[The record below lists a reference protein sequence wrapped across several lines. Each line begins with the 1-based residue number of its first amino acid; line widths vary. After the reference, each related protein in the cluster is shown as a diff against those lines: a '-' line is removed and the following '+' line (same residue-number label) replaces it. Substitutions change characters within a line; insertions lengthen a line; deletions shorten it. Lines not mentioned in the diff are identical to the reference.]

1 MVRCPHCAT
10 ENRADATFCNTCG
23 YLLKAGAAPAGSTAA
38 SPSTSTA
45 PALHAT
51 GRLAPQSKLRGR
63 YLILKNIGQGG
74 MAAVYLAHDLREGR
88 SVALKEMSQDGLP
101 PDELREALESFE
113 SEARLLTHLRH
124 PNLPRVYE
132 TFSEQGRHY
141 LAMDY
146 IAGET
151 LEQRQ
156 QRAGGAAL
164 PEAEVLGWARQ
175 ICDVLTYLHGQRPPV
190 IFRDLKPANI
200 MLTADGQIK
209 LIDFGIARVFAPGRT
224 RDTQVLGT
232 PGFAPPEQYGKAQ
245 TDARADVYAMGC
257 TLYQLLTG
265 YDPGTTPF
273 NLPPMASRSVR
284 VAPAVQRA
292 IERATK
298 LDRENRYPTIEA
310 FRHDLLPAAT
320 TAAPAP
326 QPRTAPQPAAATK
339 AKPSITSYQAAKAAP
354 GTMAARVVVQP
365 YVVDLGTLVSGQ
377 RGTVAITVGG
387 LGGAPVHGQVSS
399 PVPWLRVD
407 KDRFDGASTV
417 VQVIAETS
425 ALGGAKGMQ
434 TTSLQVTCDSHL
446 LFVPVRFE
454 VVAASRQSKVAAKT
468 PVAPAPAK
476 AAPTG
481 TAAPTPA
488 KPAPRV
494 APKTR
499 PVDPKHA
506 QPPVQRT
513 RTLRLVSGLVGGMTL
528 SVLATTAPAR
538 LISGSAS
545 PQLPM
550 LTAPLALG
558 LLLLASLAAGV
569 GALAG
574 TGGANWRGRIATTLF
589 AALIGGFAV
598 IAFGGP
604 WYWTGVA
611 GILTRHVATPI
622 GVQLGVQAAASVG
635 GTLGADAGGSLAL
648 HRIGG
653 FLRRYSGIFVPVGMC
668 VAGGVAGLL
677 LTRGYFL
684 GCLTPLGIV
693 GGAWAG
699 WTLARALG
707 FSPRL
712 PRRYQPPQRRWRL
725 YP

>member
-1 MVRCPHCAT
+1 MVTCPHCAT

-23 YLLKAGAAPAGSTAA
+23 FLLKAGAARAASHAASTSASTA
-38 SPSTSTA
+38 PV

-88 SVALKEMSQDGLP
+88 SVAVKEMSQDGLP

-113 SEARLLTHLRH
+113 SEARLLTRLRH

-141 LAMDY
+141 LVMDY
-146 IAGET
+146 ITGET

-156 QRAGGAAL
+156 QRAGGAAR
-164 PEAEVLGWARQ
+164 PEAEVMGWARQ

-245 TDARADVYAMGC
+245 TDARADVYALGC

-273 NLPPMASRSVR
+273 NLPPIGSRGAHI
-284 VAPAVQRA
+284 APAVQRA

-310 FRHDLLPAAT
+310 FRHDLLPVAAA
-320 TAAPAP
+320 AAPAA
-326 QPRTAPQPAAATK
+326 QTAPQPAPAK
-339 AKPSITSYQAAKAAP
+339 AKPSITSYQAARAAP

-387 LGGAPVHGQVSS
+387 TGGARVRGQISS
-399 PVPWLRVD
+399 PVPWLRLD
-407 KDRFDGASTV
+407 KDRFDGANTV

-425 ALGGAKGMQ
+425 MLGSAKGMQ

-454 VVAASRQSKVAAKT
+454 IVAASRQSKVAAKA
-468 PVAPAPAK
+468 PAAPAPAQ
-476 AAPTG
+476 PTPKG
-481 TAAPTPA
+481 VAVPAPA

-494 APKTR
+494 ATKTR
-499 PVDPKHA
+499 PVDAKHA

-513 RTLRLVSGLVGGMTL
+513 RTMRLAGGLVGGMTL

-538 LISGSAS
+538 LISGTTS
-545 PQLPM
+545 PQLPI

-558 LLLLASLAAGV
+558 VLLLASLAAGV

-574 TGGANWRGRIATTLF
+574 TGGANWRGRVVTSLC
-589 AALIGGFAV
+589 AALIGGIAV

-604 WYWTGVA
+604 WYWTGFA
-611 GILTRHVATPI
+611 GLLTRHVTTPLAA
-622 GVQLGVQAAASVG
+622 QLGVQVAASVG
-635 GTLGADAGGSLAL
+635 GTLGADAGGSVML
-648 HRIGG
+648 HRIGD
-653 FLRRYSGIFVPVGMC
+653 FLRRYSGIFVPVGMS

-677 LTRGYFL
+677 LTKGYFL
-684 GCLTPLGIV
+684 GCLTPIGIV
-693 GGAWAG
+693 GGAWVG
-699 WTLARALG
+699 WTLARVLG
-707 FSPRL
+707 FGFRM
-712 PRRYQPPQRRWRL
+712 PRRYRPPQRRWRL